1 MIIRSPYPDVAVP
14 DAPLT
19 EVLFRSAEER
29 PDKPALVCGVTG
41 HTLTYGELVRQIR
54 STAAGLAARG
64 FGKGDVLGIYS
75 YNRPEY
81 LVAFYAAALLGGV
94 ATTANPLYTAE
105 ELAKQLEDSGARM
118 LVTVPEFVERAR
130 EGADRAGITELYV
143 FGEAEGAIPFAELVA
158 AEGEPPDV
166 EIDPDES
173 LVALPYS
180 SGTTGMP
187 KGVMLTHRNLVSNVH
202 QVRDAGLFEESDV
215 LLCVLPLFHIYGLMA
230 VAGFG
235 LFKGMTIVTMPRFD
249 MEQYLGLI
257 QKHGVTVAHVVPPI
271 ILGLV
276 NHPAVD
282 GYDLSSVRMIFS
294 GAAPLGADLSQACID
309 RLGCQ
314 VMQGY
319 GMTETS
325 PVTHLVPADLQS
337 DKLGSIGH
345 LIANTECRLVDPE
358 TGKDVGAGGRGEIW
372 VRGPQVMRGYL
383 NNPDATAS
391 TVDEDGWLH
400 TGDIGYVDE
409 DGFFFIVDRVKELIK
424 YKGLQ
429 VAPAELEGHLLTHP
443 QVADAAVVPS
453 PDEEAGEV
461 PKAFVVRRGEV
472 DAETLM
478 AFVAER
484 VAPHKR
490 IRAVEFVDEIPKSA
504 SGKIL
509 RRVLVDRERAARNAA
524 G

>member
-1 MIIRSPYPDVAVP
+1 MIIRSPYPDVEIP
-14 DAPLT
+14 DEPLT
-19 EVLFRSAEER
+19 EVLFRSAGER
-29 PDKPALVCGVTG
+29 PDKPALVCAVTG
-41 HTLTYGELVRQIR
+41 NTLTYGELARQIR
-54 STAAGLAARG
+54 SAAAGLAARG

-81 LVAFYAAALLGGV
+81 MVAFYAAALLGGV

-105 ELAKQLEDSGARM
+105 ELAKQLEDSGAKM
-118 LVTVPEFVERAR
+118 LVTVPEFLERAR
-130 EGADRAGITELYV
+130 EGAERVGIGELYV
-143 FGEAEGAIPFAELVA
+143 FGEAEGAIPFAEVVA
-158 AEGEPPDV
+158 AEGEPPEV
-166 EIDPDES
+166 EIDPNES

-187 KGVMLTHRNLVSNVH
+187 KGVMLTHRNLVANIH
-202 QVRDAGLFEESDV
+202 QVRDAELFDESDV

-249 MEQYLGLI
+249 MVQYLGLVE
-257 QKHGVTVAHVVPPI
+257 KHRVTVAHVVPPI

-276 NHPAVD
+276 NHPAVAD
-282 GYDLSSVRMIFS
+282 HDLSSLRMIFS
-294 GAAPLGADLSQACID
+294 GAAPLGAELSQACID
-309 RLGCQ
+309 RLGCR

-325 PVTHLVPADLQS
+325 PVTHIAPADP
-337 DKLGSIGH
+337 DRVKLGSIGH

-358 TGKDVGAGGRGEIW
+358 TGEDVGAGGRGEIW

-383 NNPDATAS
+383 NNEAATAS
-391 TVDEDGWLH
+391 TIDDDGWLH
-400 TGDIGYVDE
+400 TGDVGYVDE
-409 DGFFFIVDRVKELIK
+409 DGHFFIVDRVKELIK
-424 YKGLQ
+424 YKGMQ

-443 QVADAAVVPS
+443 HVADAAVVPS

-461 PKAFVVRRGEV
+461 PKAFVVPRGEV
-472 DAETLM
+472 DPEELM

-490 IRAVEFVDEIPKSA
+490 IRAVEFVDEIPKTP
-504 SGKIL
+504 SGKVL
-509 RRVLVDRERAARNAA
+509 RRVLIDRERAAAPT